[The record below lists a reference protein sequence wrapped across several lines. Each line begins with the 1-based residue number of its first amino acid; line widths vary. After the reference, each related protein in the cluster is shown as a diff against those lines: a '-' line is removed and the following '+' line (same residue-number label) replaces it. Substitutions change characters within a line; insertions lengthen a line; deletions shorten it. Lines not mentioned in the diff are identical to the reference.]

1 MNWPT
6 NCHAVF
12 RLLKYSFTCRNELH
26 GMNPSSP
33 SIPRPAA
40 DEESTG
46 VSAVTRALRLLEA
59 FGTSDAQLTL
69 AELSR
74 RTGMH
79 KTTALRI
86 ARTLAT
92 DHYLV
97 QKEDGSWRLGR
108 AAGWLGAC
116 YQATFN
122 VHEVVEPVLRELTIE
137 TGESASFYVR
147 EGNQRTCLA
156 RVDGPRTIRHH
167 VRVGI
172 GLPLDLGA
180 PGRVILAFS
189 GEPGE
194 PYETIRQRGYHL
206 SLGEREPEVSSV
218 SAPVFSMGWR
228 LLGSVCI
235 SGPTSRLTEP
245 RLKELAQTV
254 IQAANQLSYALAGS
268 RKPGPGPAG
277 APAAWHP

>member
-1 MNWPT
+1 MNLITP
-6 NCHAVF
+6 AA
-12 RLLKYSFTCRNELH
+12 E
-26 GMNPSSP
+26 SP
-33 SIPRPAA
+33 SRPEDNA
-40 DEESTG
+40 G
-46 VSAVTRALRLLEA
+46 VTAVTRALRLLEA
-59 FGTSDAQLTL
+59 FGMSDAQLTL

-86 ARTLAT
+86 ARTLAH
-92 DHYLV
+92 DNYMV

-116 YQATFN
+116 YQATFD
-122 VHEVVEPVLRELTIE
+122 VHDVVEPVLRDLTVQ

-167 VRVGI
+167 VRVGL
-172 GLPLDLGA
+172 GLPLELGA

-189 GEPGE
+189 GEAGE
-194 PYETIRQRGYHL
+194 PYESIRQRGYHL

-218 SAPVFSMGWR
+218 SAPVFGLHWR

-235 SGPTSRLTEP
+235 SGPTARLPEP
-245 RLKELAQTV
+245 RLLELAQTV

-268 RKPGPGPAG
+268 RKPQTGLKAATPAL
-277 APAAWHP
+277 WHP

>member
-1 MNWPT
+1 MNLSSVIPEASPPT
-6 NCHAVF
+6 
-12 RLLKYSFTCRNELH
+12 KETS
-26 GMNPSSP
+26 
-33 SIPRPAA
+33 
-40 DEESTG
+40 G
-46 VSAVTRALRLLEA
+46 VTAVTRALRLLEA
-59 FGTSDAQLTL
+59 FGTADAQLTL

-86 ARTLAT
+86 ARTLAA

-122 VHEVVEPVLRELTIE
+122 AHDLVEPVLRDLTVQ

-189 GEPGE
+189 GEAGE

-206 SLGEREPEVSSV
+206 SMGEREPEVSSV
-218 SAPVFSMGWR
+218 SAPVFGIQWR

-235 SGPTSRLTEP
+235 SGPTSRLSEA
-245 RLKELAQTV
+245 RLLELAQTV
-254 IQAANQLSYALAGS
+254 IQAANQLSYALAGTH
-268 RKPGPGPAG
+268 KPSAQAG
-277 APAAWHP
+277 MAATWHP

>member
-1 MNWPT
+1 MKSAPQ
-6 NCHAVF
+6 
-12 RLLKYSFTCRNELH
+12 S
-26 GMNPSSP
+26 
-33 SIPRPAA
+33 AA
-40 DEESTG
+40 GAALGQADADVATAGG
-46 VSAVTRALRLLEA
+46 VTAVTRALRLLEA
-59 FGTSDAQLTL
+59 FGVDDSHLSL

-86 ARTLAT
+86 ARTLAS
-92 DHYLV
+92 DNYLV
-97 QKEDGSWRLGR
+97 QREDGNWRLGR

-116 YQATFN
+116 YQATFD
-122 VHEVVEPVLRELTIE
+122 VHDLVEPVLRDLAVQ

-194 PYETIRQRGYHL
+194 PYESIRQRGYHL

-218 SAPVFSMGWR
+218 SAPVFGMHWR

-235 SGPTSRLTEP
+235 SGPTSRLNEE
-245 RLKELAQTV
+245 RLQELAQT
-254 IQAANQLSYALAGS
+254 IIRAANQLSYALAGG
-268 RKPGPGPAG
+268 RAPQAPVPASG
-277 APAAWHP
+277 VAAWHP

>member
-1 MNWPT
+1 MKQNST
-6 NCHAVF
+6 
-12 RLLKYSFTCRNELH
+12 
-26 GMNPSSP
+26 SSANLP
-33 SIPRPAA
+33 EPADPQA
-40 DEESTG
+40 DSGASG
-46 VSAVTRALRLLEA
+46 VIAVTRALRLLEA
-59 FGTSDAQLTL
+59 FGMDDAHLSL

-86 ARTLAT
+86 ARTLAA
-92 DHYLV
+92 DNYLV
-97 QKEDGSWRLGR
+97 QREDGNWRLGR

-116 YQATFN
+116 YQATFD
-122 VHEVVEPVLRELTIE
+122 VHDVVEPVLRELTVQ

-167 VRVGI
+167 VRVGV
-172 GLPLDLGA
+172 GLPLELGA

-194 PYETIRQRGYHL
+194 PYEAIRQRGYHL

-218 SAPVFSMGWR
+218 SAPVFGMQWR

-235 SGPTSRLTEP
+235 SGPTSRLSRE
-245 RLKELAQTV
+245 RLLELAQTV
-254 IQAANQLSYALAGS
+254 IQAANQLSYALAGT
-268 RKPGPGPAG
+268 RRPVPRVATG
-277 APAAWHP
+277 AVASWHP

>member
-1 MNWPT
+1 MNT
-6 NCHAVF
+6 V
-12 RLLKYSFTCRNELH
+12 
-26 GMNPSSP
+26 SP
-33 SIPRPAA
+33 EPAPAA
-40 DEESTG
+40 RPEDAGG
-46 VSAVTRALRLLEA
+46 VTAVTRALRLLEA
-59 FGTSDAQLTL
+59 FGMTDAQLSL

-79 KTTALRI
+79 KTTALRL
-86 ARTLAT
+86 ARTLAASN
-92 DHYLV
+92 YLV

-116 YQATFN
+116 YQATFD
-122 VHEVVEPVLRELTIE
+122 VHDVVEPVLRELTVQ

-167 VRVGI
+167 VRVGL
-172 GLPLDLGA
+172 GLPLELGA

-194 PYETIRQRGYHL
+194 PYEAIRQRGYHL

-218 SAPVFSMGWR
+218 SAPVFGLQRR

-235 SGPTSRLTEP
+235 SGPTSRLNEG
-245 RLKELAQTV
+245 RLLELSQSV
-254 IQAANQLSYALAGS
+254 IQAAKQLSYGLAGH
-268 RKPGPGPAG
+268 RKPAT
-277 APAAWHP
+277 AKSPAAALWHP

>member
-1 MNWPT
+1 
-6 NCHAVF
+6 
-12 RLLKYSFTCRNELH
+12 
-26 GMNPSSP
+26 MNPSTA
-33 SIPRPAA
+33 IPEAPPPT
-40 DEESTG
+40 EEASG
-46 VSAVTRALRLLEA
+46 VTAVTRALRLLEA
-59 FGTSDAQLTL
+59 FGTADAQLTL

-86 ARTLAT
+86 ARTLAA

-122 VHEVVEPVLRELTIE
+122 AHDLVEPVLRDLTVQ
-137 TGESASFYVR
+137 TAESASFYVR

-189 GEPGE
+189 GEAGE

-206 SLGEREPEVSSV
+206 SMGEREPEVSSV
-218 SAPVFSMGWR
+218 SAPVFGIQWR

-235 SGPTSRLTEP
+235 SGPTSRLSES
-245 RLKELAQTV
+245 RLLELAQTV
-254 IQAANQLSYALAGS
+254 IHAANQLSYALAGTH
-268 RKPGPGPAG
+268 KPSTQAG
-277 APAAWHP
+277 MAATWHP

>member
-1 MNWPT
+1 MKNT
-6 NCHAVF
+6 SLAVPVED
-12 RLLKYSFTCRNELH
+12 LATD
-26 GMNPSSP
+26 
-33 SIPRPAA
+33 PAA
-40 DEESTG
+40 TG
-46 VSAVTRALRLLEA
+46 GVIAVTRALRLLEA
-59 FGTSDAQLTL
+59 FGVDDAQLSL

-86 ARTLAT
+86 ARTLAN
-92 DHYLV
+92 DNYLV
-97 QKEDGSWRLGR
+97 QREDGTWRLGR

-116 YQATFN
+116 YQATFD
-122 VHEVVEPVLRELTIE
+122 VHGLVEPVLRELTVQ

-194 PYETIRQRGYHL
+194 PYESIRQRGYHL
-206 SLGEREPEVSSV
+206 SMGEREPEVSSV
-218 SAPVFSMGWR
+218 SAPVFDLHWR

-235 SGPTSRLTEP
+235 SGPTSRLVEA
-245 RLKELAQTV
+245 RLKELAQT
-254 IQAANQLSYALAGS
+254 IIHAANQLSYSLAGS
-268 RKPGPGPAG
+268 RKPELPASMRKAG
-277 APAAWHP
+277 TWHP